1 MKRQTLI
8 IAVVLLS
15 LAITG
20 CKTQNK
26 STTVIPDQPDKI
38 AIGDNSANSLDWP
51 GVYNGTLPC
60 ADCEGLITSVTLNKD
75 LTYKRITVY
84 KGKDGKRFEENGNFS
99 WIKSGS
105 TIMLER
111 NTNLPGYYLV
121 GENQLIQLDMEG
133 NRITGDLAENYMLT
147 KNAQQERDVSI
158 FDTKWKLVELNG
170 KPVENNPDKDKVCF
184 IRIQQKDNRISGFAG
199 CNSFFG
205 TYELNQGNR
214 IIFSKLGSTMM
225 ACPNM
230 AAETELL
237 KVLETV
243 NNYTISGN
251 SLYLNRAL
259 LAPLVKFEMMID

>member
-1 MKRQTLI
+1 MKMNFFILS
-8 IAVVLLS
+8 AFLLPVVL
-15 LAITG
+15 TG
-20 CKTQNK
+20 CKTQNPAT
-26 STTVIPDQPDKI
+26 SVNAGTPAEIS
-38 AIGDNSANSLDWP
+38 IGDNSANALDWP

-111 NTNLPGYYLV
+111 NTDSPGYYLV

-133 NRITGDLAENYMLT
+133 SRITGELADYYILT
-147 KNAQQERDVSI
+147 KNAPMELDVSI
-158 FDTKWKLVELNG
+158 FGTKWKLVELNG
-170 KPVENNPDKDKVCF
+170 KPVENNRDKDKVCF
-184 IRIQQKDNRISGFAG
+184 IIIEQKENRISGFAG

-225 ACPNM
+225 ACPDM
-230 AAETELL
+230 ATETELM

-243 NNYTISGN
+243 NNYTISDN
-251 SLYLNRAL
+251 SLQLNKARM
-259 LAPLVKFEMMID
+259 APLARFEMMSE